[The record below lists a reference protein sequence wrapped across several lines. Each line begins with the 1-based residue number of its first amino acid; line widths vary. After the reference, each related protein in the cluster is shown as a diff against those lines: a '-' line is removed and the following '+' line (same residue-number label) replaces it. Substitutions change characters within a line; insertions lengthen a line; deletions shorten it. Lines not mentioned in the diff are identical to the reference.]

1 MDHLLNDYY
10 ACPVRKEQ
18 EEDPPPPHVVKA
30 MSKIAIYAATY
41 GSASMYLRDPVVAV
55 PIGVVQEW
63 LAQFG
68 YQFQKE
74 EHL

>member
-1 MDHLLNDYY
+1 MEHLINDSY
-10 ACPVRKEQ
+10 ACPVRKDQ

-41 GSASMYLRDPVVAV
+41 GSNSMYLRDPVVAV

-63 LAQFG
+63 L
-68 YQFQKE
+68 KE
-74 EHL
+74 YGFTFEE